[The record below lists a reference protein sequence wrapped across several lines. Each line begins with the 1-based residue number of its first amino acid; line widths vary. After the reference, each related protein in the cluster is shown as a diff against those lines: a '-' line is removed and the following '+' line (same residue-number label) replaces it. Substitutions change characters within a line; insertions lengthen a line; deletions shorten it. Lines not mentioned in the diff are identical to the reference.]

1 MLCDRTLD
9 STKGCAALKD
19 VHDSFGYRLSHRWDI
34 LGQVDGS
41 ITVKRENGCL
51 STATSFTWVSMW
63 AEPAALPSG
72 RGYGTTCA
80 KVWNVETIAFL

>member
-1 MLCDRTLD
+1 MAQQDVQHRKTCMTL
-9 STKGCAALKD
+9 L
-19 VHDSFGYRLSHRWDI
+19 DI
-34 LGQVDGS
+34 DCHIARILQQVDGS

-80 KVWNVETIAFL
+80 KVWNVDTIAFL